1 MKIAM
6 GSDHAGFPLK
16 EEIKKVLLEQGYE
29 VEDVGCYSPERFDYA
44 ISAQKA
50 CDLVVN
56 GTCEKAILCC
66 GTGIGISMAANKVKG
81 IRAACCSDY
90 FSAKYTR
97 AHNDA
102 NVLCMGDRV
111 VGAGLALELVQVF
124 LTTPFEGGRHQ
135 TRIDQIMDI
144 GSQVCHCEEAEGRRG
159 NLGKALPSRTGCRK
173 NVQTACVCSGAHCAA
188 VGGFAALRMRRA
200 LYGR

>member
-1 MKIAM
+1 MIAI

-16 EEIKKVLLEQGYE
+16 EEIIKYLEENKIDYK
-29 VEDVGCYSPERFDYA
+29 DVGCYTPERFDYA

-50 CDLVVN
+50 CDLVVE
-56 GTCEKAILCC
+56 GVCDKAILCC

-90 FSAKYTR
+90 FSAKFTR

-111 VGAGLALELVQVF
+111 VGAGLAVELVDVF
-124 LTTPFEGGRHQ
+124 LNTEFEGGRHQ
-135 TRIDQIMDI
+135 TRVDKI
-144 GSQVCHCEEAEGRRG
+144 
-159 NLGKALPSRTGCRK
+159 
-173 NVQTACVCSGAHCAA
+173 TAIENK
-188 VGGFAALRMRRA
+188 
-200 LYGR
+200 